1 MCIIQWSV
9 DKHNSISF
17 SFMSVIE
24 DKYVIQKIWIVVLTL
39 HMSYPGKDVW
49 FAGLQQ
55 NVDAPIYFLSF
66 YVEYHIANIP
76 KFYVVRY

>member
-1 MCIIQWSV
+1 
-9 DKHNSISF
+9 
-17 SFMSVIE
+17 MSAIE
-24 DKYVIQKIWIVVLTL
+24 DKYEIQKILIVVLTL
-39 HMSYPGKDVW
+39 YISYPGKDVS

-76 KFYVVRY
+76 KFYIVGY